1 MRSTAAAAVWLSPME
16 DFPDLDAFGREI
28 VEELDRDI
36 AQSIAELPRLGPPHT
51 WEFSAETPV
60 KARAAAVEWL
70 GDFGQHGPLQ
80 IETLRTVARGG
91 LFVAVLT
98 CRSIQTIGAGVLDEH
113 AMADGGSAERS
124 PAEPDP
130 QSGIP
135 TAAPDPEP
143 AHPLTFET
151 PVVCKLPVVTPL
163 QLGGRHSDQR
173 VA

>member
-1 MRSTAAAAVWLSPME
+1 MRSTAAAAVWFPPIE
-16 DFPDLDAFGREI
+16 DPPDFDAVGREL
-28 VEELDRDI
+28 VEELERDI
-36 AQSIAELPRLGPPHT
+36 AQSIAELPRLGPPRT

-80 IETLRTVARGG
+80 IETLRTVARGD

-98 CRSIQTIGAGVLDEH
+98 CRSIQTIGAGALDEH
-113 AMADGGSAERS
+113 AMADGGSAERP

-135 TAAPDPEP
+135 TAAPESEP

-151 PVVCKLPVVTPL
+151 AVGRKLPVVTPL
-163 QLGGRHSDQR
+163 QLGGSDNDQR